1 MAGGDTGISD
11 GRGAAADDEKI
22 ELHRMH

>member
-1 MAGGDTGISD
+1 MAGGDTGTSD

-22 ELHRMH
+22 ELHRMS